1 MPCMLDPTTQAL
13 RAAFEPHPLTP
24 TQQPALR
31 VELDEER
38 SAEDGIAIEIVRKVQ
53 YAQRPTHHVVAGHRG
68 SGKSTELLRAQDMLQ
83 RGDPRCFTVYA
94 DLSRDVDYN
103 DVDLLDVL
111 VALVRHLA
119 TDVADRLGVE
129 LRAGYFRDRAA
140 QLWKLLTSEVIPEK
154 IEVAALAAKFAV
166 AIKASP
172 NVRAE
177 LRKAFEPDAGNWLAA
192 FNDVIEEALPKVVAK
207 GYQDLCLIV
216 DDLDKLS
223 RVQHATAGC
232 PISENLFIN
241 RAPQLTQ
248 LACHVV
254 YSVPLELAMSHHA
267 PALQQSYGGA
277 APIIPMVKVAARP
290 PSVDRHEAGIASLR
304 EVVRR
309 RCEYA
314 GATVADLCDP
324 DVVDDLILLS
334 GGQPAELMT
343 LVSDCVLRRR
353 PFGADVLERFR
364 VRGER
369 EYQFL
374 RRDHWAVL
382 DAVALNGLLDKTVDN
397 EGPIRELLQSR
408 ALLQYQNGD
417 VWYRPNPYT
426 IRIPRPS

>member
-1 MPCMLDPTTQAL
+1 MLDPVTQAL

-24 TQQPALR
+24 AQHPELW

-38 SAEDGIAIEIVRKVQ
+38 SAVNGVAIEIVSKVQ
-53 YAQRPTHHVVAGHRG
+53 YANRPTHHVVAGHRG

-83 RGDPRCFTVYA
+83 SGDPRCFTVYA
-94 DLSRDVDYN
+94 DLSQDVDYN

-111 VALVRHLA
+111 VAMVRHLA
-119 TDVADRLGVE
+119 TDLSDRLNVK
-129 LRAGYFRDRAA
+129 LQAGYFRDRAA
-140 QLWKLLTSEVIPEK
+140 QLWKLLTSEIIPEK
-154 IEVAALAAKFAV
+154 IEVSALATKLAV

-172 NVRAE
+172 DARAE
-177 LRKAFEPDAGNWLAA
+177 LRKAFEPDAGNWLKA
-192 FNDVIEEALPKVVAK
+192 FNDVIEDALAEVVAK
-207 GYQDLCLIV
+207 GYKDLCLIV

-232 PISENLFIN
+232 PISENLFVN

-277 APIIPMVKVAARP
+277 APIIPMVKVMDRP
-290 PSVDRHEAGIASLR
+290 PSVDRHAAGIASLR
-304 EVVRR
+304 EVIRR
-309 RCEYA
+309 RCDHA
-314 GATVADLCDP
+314 GVAMAALCDP
-324 DVVDDLILLS
+324 AVVDDLIVLS

-353 PFGADVLERFR
+353 PFGADVLERIR

-382 DAVALNGLLDKTVDN
+382 DSVSRNGLLDRTVEND
-397 EGPIRELLQSR
+397 EAIRELLQSR
-408 ALLQYQNGD
+408 ALLQYQNGE

-426 IRIPRPS
+426 DRIPRPS